1 MDVRLSA
8 EQQLISDTA
17 ARLGD
22 QHATPGID
30 HLPPTPNATADVWRA
45 LADAGLIGI
54 EGEGGAVASVLV
66 AERLAGT
73 LSPAPYVGQ
82 GVLAP
87 ALLSAVG
94 ADEELAELTDG
105 QARYCV
111 LLRADLSGVGVA
123 ADEAVA
129 FDAADAQYGLTVDA
143 QGILRRHVLEQP
155 GGSTGLDLTRT
166 TFSSQPAGGEP
177 LGAHSVPA
185 AVGDRIA
192 ALAMTAL
199 AADQLGLMDRALKLA
214 VEYAGQ
220 RRQFGR
226 VIGANQALAHLLA
239 DAAVLVESSRSCV
252 WHAAWSLDA
261 YGLTGSDAA
270 LAAARQAKAY
280 ADAAAR
286 EVLEAATQAHGGIAI
301 TWEHLVPLMLRR
313 VLSNAQLFV
322 APRTQ
327 YEFIARGR
335 LGAAG
340 VSESKDGGGPKA
352 GAAPQEGLSFADSA
366 DEATFRER
374 LRAWLA
380 RHAPAQASASLDGD
394 ERMEQLHHWHR
405 TLADAGYVGL
415 SFAREYGGHGQSLLY
430 DAILNDELAA
440 AEAPAGPAINHI
452 SNAIRLFG
460 TQEQKRAYL
469 PGMLNCTVRWCQGFS
484 EPDAGSDLASLRTR
498 GTLLTGE
505 DGQSYYRVDGQ
516 KLWTSEAVWADWCL
530 LLLRTESEGRAH
542 QQLSMLLVP
551 MSTPGL
557 ECRPVRTAY
566 GSSEFAEVFF
576 TGAMVSSAQLLG
588 RPGQGWEIAMALLGF
603 ERGPADMGWTARL
616 QRLLTRAEGQIRDG
630 SVSASASQREALA
643 HAWVELEALRLQ
655 VLRSTSRR
663 LDGSAPGPEG
673 SLDKLLMTRAEQRL
687 NHVLLDLAG
696 SGGVLADSDLFQHYL
711 WSRAQAIF
719 GGSRQIQRDIVAQRV
734 LGLPRPAS

>member
-30 HLPPTPNATADVWRA
+30 HLPPTPDATSDAWRA

-66 AERLAGT
+66 AERLAGA
-73 LSPAPYVGQ
+73 LSSAPYVGQ

-87 ALLSAVG
+87 ALLSVVG
-94 ADEELAELTDG
+94 ADDELAELTDG
-105 QARYCV
+105 AARYCV
-111 LLRADLSGVGVA
+111 LLSPDLSRVGA
-123 ADEAVA
+123 PEAEAIA
-129 FDAADAQYGLTVDA
+129 FDAADAQYGLTVDG
-143 QGILRRHVLEQP
+143 QGILRRHRLSGP
-155 GGSTGLDLTRT
+155 GKATGLDLTRVA
-166 TFSSQPAGGEP
+166 FSSQATGGEP
-177 LGAHSVPA
+177 
-185 AVGDRIA
+185 VGVRPVSTDAGTRIA

-199 AADQLGLMDRALKLA
+199 AADQLGLMDRALKIA

-261 YGLTGSDAA
+261 HGLTGGDRA

-286 EVLEAATQAHGGIAI
+286 EVLEIATQVHGGIAI
-301 TWEHLVPLMLRR
+301 TWEHVVPLMLRR
-313 VLSNAQLFV
+313 VLANAQVFG

-335 LGAAG
+335 QGAHA
-340 VSESKDGGGPKA
+340 VSEPPDGAEPDG
-352 GAAPQEGLSFADSA
+352 GLSFADSA
-366 DEATFRER
+366 DEATFRDR

-380 RHAPAQASASLDGD
+380 SHAPAPDSAAVEGD
-394 ERMEQLHHWHR
+394 QRMEQLHHWHR

-469 PGMLNCTVRWCQGFS
+469 PGMLDCTVRWCQGFS

-498 GTLLTGE
+498 GSLFTGE

-530 LLLRTESEGRAH
+530 LLLRTESEGRSH

-576 TGAMVSSAQLLG
+576 TGAIVSSDQLLG

-630 SVSASASQREALA
+630 SVPATGAQREELA

-655 VLRSTSRR
+655 VLRSTSQR

-696 SGGVLADSDLFQHYL
+696 SGGVLQDSDLFQHYL

-734 LGLPRPAS
+734 LGLPRPPS